1 MDCIVVREHL
11 ILRIKSVI
19 ICLTAWSHPL
29 YSCCIYNSQTH
40 KHTTVYLACACAPR
54 HKSDS
59 INVLRVALHR
69 ELLALDAIPEDLKGI
84 PLVSRRDSALRP
96 LSKILSEDCWIICNC
111 ISNKSP
117 IPRTLLKNGKRE
129 KALVTSQPRS
139 TMQECTVHS
148 ALSPISSGSRL
159 SSQQPTPAV
168 SARLPDTP
176 SHANISN
183 RLIAKELSTIRE
195 DITNL
200 KSTSN
205 TYEAIPLLLCL
216 TEIPT

>member
-1 MDCIVVREHL
+1 MVLVLSYPSSNSSI
-11 ILRIKSVI
+11 
-19 ICLTAWSHPL
+19 SHRP
-29 YSCCIYNSQTH
+29 
-40 KHTTVYLACACAPR
+40 
-54 HKSDS
+54 DS

-69 ELLALDAIPEDLKGI
+69 ELLALDTIPEDLKGI

-111 ISNKSP
+111 ISNTSP

-148 ALSPISSGSRL
+148 TPSPISSGSRL
-159 SSQQPTPAV
+159 SSQQPTPALV
-168 SARLPDTP
+168 HACLTP
-176 SHANISN
+176 HLMLTS
-183 RLIAKELSTIRE
+183 LIAKELSTIRE

-200 KSTSN
+200 KSDVE
-205 TYEAIPLLLCL
+205 YL
-216 TEIPT
+216 